1 MENSG
6 NIEQKITVRISD
18 IMNKVKTKEDM
29 INIMRERGKKYN
41 YNIRFIFP

>member
-1 MENSG
+1 MDDSG

-29 INIMRERGKKYN
+29 VNIMRERGKKYN
-41 YNIRFIFP
+41 NNIRFIFP

>member
-41 YNIRFIFP
+41 DNIRFIFP